1 MKPVALVLPLSIA
14 VLSSTSALAQS
25 TSDGWDQWPTD
36 PSPAQQAPPVAE
48 QAPAPG
54 QPAQPAPP
62 PQQVAAQGQWVW
74 SEEYGW
80 IWVPAGASTY
90 AVGGEPYVYIYTPVY
105 GWTWY
110 ASPWGWGPYYYGVWA
125 HRPWGW
131 RYAPHVWYGRGW
143 VAPRFGAY
151 YHGRV
156 GGHWGGYRG
165 GYGGY
170 RGHVGGYR
178 GGFHGGGFHGGGFHG
193 GGFHGGGFHGGHR

>member
-1 MKPVALVLPLSIA
+1 MKPVAFILPLSIA
-14 VLSSTSALAQS
+14 ALSASSAFAQS
-25 TSDGWDQWPTD
+25 TSNGWDQWPTD
-36 PSPAQQAPPVAE
+36 QAPAQQTPAQQAPPVTEETPAPA
-48 QAPAPG
+48 QAAPAP
-54 QPAQPAPP
+54 AT
-62 PQQVAAQGQWVW
+62 GQWVW

-80 IWVPAGASTY
+80 IWVPNGATTY
-90 AVGGEPYVYIYTPVY
+90 AVGGDPYVYIYTPVY

-143 VAPRFGAY
+143 MAPRFGAY

-170 RGHVGGYR
+170 H
-178 GGFHGGGFHGGGFHG
+178 GGFHGGGGFRGGGGFHG
-193 GGFHGGGFHGGHR
+193 GRR